1 LITFVGFYFVIL
13 AWVDSPQRMRK
24 VLWTL
29 LISTLATSV
38 FAVLQQL
45 IGGYTSLWLYLNPQ
59 DEYPEPWAGRSTSFL
74 SHPNTLACYLNLV
87 LPFAL
92 ACCLLARGK
101 WKKLGWWT
109 LGLGILALLSSQ
121 SVGGLVAFASILVLA
136 IFTFAGSRKQK
147 GTLLAGLVAAVSVL
161 YLLKSILNP
170 VHTSE
175 MVGFDAFSRLLLWG
189 IAWNSFIHSPVVG
202 VGWGGFSGLYGS
214 ELTSFS
220 AWMPAGVSEV
230 HNIYLQLLAETG
242 LVGATA
248 FFWLVVHS
256 WRQARIQLRRASD
269 SIDSA
274 LAFGVLG
281 GLLSVLVHGFVDVP
295 FRPQPGTLFWVL
307 LALLVASIRMR
318 SRLNGE
324 GLEPSEARAGENG
337 RAE

>member
-1 LITFVGFYFVIL
+1 
-13 AWVDSPQRMRK
+13 
-24 VLWTL
+24 
-29 LISTLATSV
+29 
-38 FAVLQQL
+38 
-45 IGGYTSLWLYLNPQ
+45 
-59 DEYPEPWAGRSTSFL
+59 
-74 SHPNTLACYLNLV
+74 
-87 LPFAL
+87 
-92 ACCLLARGK
+92 
-101 WKKLGWWT
+101 LGWWT

-170 VHTSE
+170 VHTTE

-318 SRLNGE
+318 SKLNGE